1 MILSR
6 RSVLADAALAVALDP
21 PRRALAARWARR
33 RRLITERGIRVRQAG
48 VGS

>member
-6 RSVLADAALAVALDP
+6 RSVLAGAALAGALDP
-21 PRRALAARWARR
+21 PRRALAVRWARR
-33 RRLITERGIRVRQAG
+33 RLLITECGIRVRQAG